1 MTEENFPRNP
11 RKRSS
16 LRCHNIDMP
25 ASELLLMAQK
35 NRRKSQVAWK
45 DDISGLKVKGLESKV
60 KIEDKNDPTEAT
72 KPHSK
77 SIKISSKNKEF
88 VEARRRSIKN
98 EFTIVKEL
106 LKNKSEEEDDTEG
119 DEKNKEEEEITEKNT
134 QKNFLFGKNSDTE
147 SSENE
152 K

>member
-1 MTEENFPRNP
+1 MTELFPRNT

-16 LRCHNIDMP
+16 LKCHNIDLP
-25 ASELLLMAQK
+25 QSELLLLAQK

-45 DDISGLKVKGLESKV
+45 DDISGLKAKDLLTKV
-60 KIEDKNDPTEAT
+60 KIGEENEPAEAGT

-98 EFTIVKEL
+98 EFTLVKEL
-106 LKNKSEEEDDTEG
+106 LKNKSEEEDTEG
-119 DEKNKEEEEITEKNT
+119 DEKDKEEEEITEKNT